1 MAGGTAFLG
10 IDLAWG
16 TRAPTGLAVVA
27 EDGALAASATVRTD
41 DEIAAWLDGPG
52 RDPVVVAIDAPLV
65 VRNAAGMRTC
75 ERLVSRA
82 FGAHGASCHASS
94 RARPQFDPP
103 RTETLA
109 RRHGWRADPDPAGVA
124 TGAGPVAIE
133 VYPHAAMVGLFTLGS
148 VLPYKAK
155 AGRSTDLRRA
165 AMLEVLYHLETVPE
179 LRLEEHRRWQE
190 LRAAVQGA
198 GRHVDLERVEDEVDA
213 VLCAHLAWLWAH
225 RPAALTVYGDDGE
238 GRGDG
243 GFIVAT
249 PPPAQPPWRTRV
261 EPLPLTSP

>member
-1 MAGGTAFLG
+1 MAGGTAYVG

-16 TRAPTGLAVVA
+16 TRAPTGLAAVA
-27 EDGALAASATVRTD
+27 EDGALLASATVRTD
-41 DEIAAWLDGPG
+41 DEVAAWVDGLG
-52 RDPVVVAIDAPLV
+52 RDPVVVALDAPLV
-65 VRNAAGMRTC
+65 VTNPVGMREC
-75 ERLVSRA
+75 ERMVARA
-82 FGAHGASCHASS
+82 FGAHGASCHPSS

-103 RTETLA
+103 RAETLA
-109 RRHGWRADPDPAGVA
+109 RRCGWRPAPVVGAVGDGGV
-124 TGAGPVAIE
+124 PVAIE

-155 AGRSTDLRRA
+155 AGRTVDLRRA

-179 LRLEEHRRWQE
+179 LRLEEHPRWQL
-190 LRAAVQGA
+190 LRTAVEDAA
-198 GRHVDLERVEDEVDA
+198 RHVDLERVEDEVDA

-225 RPAALTVYGDDGE
+225 RPTALRVYGGAD
-238 GRGDG
+238 

-249 PPPAQPPWRTRV
+249 PPPAQPPWRLRV